1 MSKREPAN
9 INEERAMAA
18 ERLLERKRMG
28 LESAIEALEAVGYR
42 VVRRDDGT
50 FAVRAPYVRVPLP
63 EEGTTAP
70 STTVPAGFLAEYPE
84 ALTAKDVSEITGL
97 HVNSVRR
104 LCTEG
109 RLPSAKIGG
118 RRLIAK
124 SDLIAL
130 FESTGGSLK

>member
-1 MSKREPAN
+1 MSKREPTN
-9 INEERAMAA
+9 INEERAKAA

-42 VVRRDDGT
+42 VERRDDGT
-50 FAVRAPYVRVPLP
+50 FAVRAPYIRVPLP
-63 EEGTTAP
+63 DKETGATT
-70 STTVPAGFLAEYPE
+70 SVPAGFLDEYPS
-84 ALTAKDVSEITGL
+84 ALTAKDVADITGM

-124 SDLIAL
+124 SDFIAM
-130 FESTGGSLK
+130 FESTGGKME

>member
-1 MSKREPAN
+1 MTKREPAN

-63 EEGTTAP
+63 DEAEVKG

-84 ALTAKDVSEITGL
+84 ALTARDVAEITGM

-104 LCTEG
+104 LCTDG

-130 FESTGGSLK
+130 FESTGGTLK

>member
-1 MSKREPAN
+1 MSKREPSN
-9 INEERAMAA
+9 INEERAEAA

-42 VVRRDDGT
+42 VVRRDNGT
-50 FAVRAPYVRVPLP
+50 FAVRAPYIRVALTDK
-63 EEGTTAP
+63 ETRETT
-70 STTVPAGFLAEYPE
+70 SVPAGFLDEYPS
-84 ALTAKDVSEITGL
+84 ALTVKDVAEITGM

-124 SDLIAL
+124 SDFIAM
-130 FESTGGSLK
+130 FESTGGKME